1 MSKLYFL
8 SLMTLSYI
16 VGELTHFL
24 INTTSREVAREV
36 EFGEKSC
43 FVNGSFV
50 KNTEEDKE
58 EFDCTESK
66 NETDCEAEKHCY
78 WEYSGLGIQYQV
90 QHRAVTLYQIVRTI
104 TTILDKIKTN
114 QFKQYI
120 PYKTFLWSIYLYQVG
135 QTKFGKL
142 NNVDLLAASTPL

>member
-1 MSKLYFL
+1 MGDLTVSKLYFL

-43 FVNGSFV
+43 FANGSFV
-50 KNTEEDKE
+50 RNTEEDEE

-66 NETDCEAEKHCY
+66 NETDCVSEKHCY

-90 QHRAVTLYQIVRTI
+90 QQ
-104 TTILDKIKTN
+104 
-114 QFKQYI
+114 
-120 PYKTFLWSIYLYQVG
+120 
-135 QTKFGKL
+135 
-142 NNVDLLAASTPL
+142 

>member
-43 FVNGSFV
+43 FMNGSFV
-50 KNTEEDKE
+50 SDSERKADV
-58 EFDCTESK
+58 FVCSESK
-66 NETDCEAEKHCY
+66 NETHCGAVKHCY

-90 QHRAVTLYQIVRTI
+90 
-104 TTILDKIKTN
+104 
-114 QFKQYI
+114 
-120 PYKTFLWSIYLYQVG
+120 
-135 QTKFGKL
+135 
-142 NNVDLLAASTPL
+142 

>member
-43 FVNGSFV
+43 FVNSSFV
-50 KNTEEDKE
+50 RDNQEDKE
-58 EFDCTESK
+58 ETDCTSYK
-66 NETDCEAEKHCY
+66 NESNCASENHCN

-90 QHRAVTLYQIVRTI
+90 MTVVENVLHCIAFLAY
-104 TTILDKIKTN
+104 DKYRQNLSDGI
-114 QFKQYI
+114 QFLF
-120 PYKTFLWSIYLYQVG
+120 P
-135 QTKFGKL
+135 
-142 NNVDLLAASTPL
+142 

>member
-43 FVNGSFV
+43 FVKSSFV
-50 KNTEEDKE
+50 RDVIGDKE
-58 EFDCTESK
+58 ENDCTEFK
-66 NETDCEAEKHCY
+66 NETNCVSENHCY

-90 QHRAVTLYQIVRTI
+90 IKSNDGYDNDGNCIIFIWPTCSIFLLSRNISSLHYIIGIVANI
-104 TTILDKIKTN
+104 
-114 QFKQYI
+114 Q
-120 PYKTFLWSIYLYQVG
+120 
-135 QTKFGKL
+135 
-142 NNVDLLAASTPL
+142 